1 MWNATPWG
9 TNSHWQAV
17 TQSLDTGGSSGGGG
31 GFVATN
37 HWTGSYSSMNPGG
50 TYNPIGCSGSL
61 VGSYVNF
68 SGGFH
73 HAGGNV
79 SYANGGFYY
88 NWWTGGGSI
97 PGGMDLGTW
106 HRKFVSTA
114 DKFVNWTVGVSNNI
128 DSFSDRL
135 IKTTVGE
142 AIAFTEKNFNGGLG
156 YTDVAVKGYNRI
168 PNDFKHKMAYE
179 LSKITNMKSGKIYQN
194 SKAFMSKAGKV
205 AGKLGKLST
214 TLSVV
219 AGAADLLDDGNVK
232 TSTAVN
238 LGLLTVGLAFPV
250 TAPFV
255 LAYGV
260 LDYTF
265 DIGDKLDAQFG
276 GINTHI
282 YD

>member
-1 MWNATPWG
+1 MA
-9 TNSHWQAV
+9 
-17 TQSLDTGGSSGGGG
+17 
-31 GFVATN
+31 
-37 HWTGSYSSMNPGG
+37 
-50 TYNPIGCSGSL
+50 
-61 VGSYVNF
+61 
-68 SGGFH
+68 
-73 HAGGNV
+73 
-79 SYANGGFYY
+79 
-88 NWWTGGGSI
+88 
-97 PGGMDLGTW
+97 
-106 HRKFVSTA
+106 
-114 DKFVNWTVGVSNNI
+114 
-128 DSFSDRL
+128 FSDRL

-142 AIAFTEKNFNGGLG
+142 ATAFTEKNFNGGLG

-168 PNDFKHKMAYE
+168 PNDFKRKMAYE